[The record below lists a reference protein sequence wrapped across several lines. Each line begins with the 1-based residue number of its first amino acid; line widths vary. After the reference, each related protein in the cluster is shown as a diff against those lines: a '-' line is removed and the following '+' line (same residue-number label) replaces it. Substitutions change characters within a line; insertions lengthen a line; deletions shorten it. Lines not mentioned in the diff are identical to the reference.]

1 MNKILKISI
10 AICILL
16 FFGNVLQAQ
25 QLKKLAQTS
34 MKWLSIPVG
43 ARPMAMGNAY
53 FCMSGS
59 ASDIFWNPAGTGFVA
74 SPQFFI
80 SHVPWIADINQEA
93 AAFAMPF
100 GRVGVVSASVRYVD
114 FGTQQGTKLSSNPQG
129 WEYTGEF
136 SPSSYQIGLGFSQQ
150 ITDRFS
156 YGLHLSYA
164 KENLGSVLY
173 APVLGGDFENPLEKS
188 TSLGLFK
195 FDFGVLYYT
204 GFHDLRLGMTLRNFS
219 EEEGYGNVGNP
230 IPMDLRFGMAM
241 DVLAFFFDENS
252 QHKVTFAWDLSHARD
267 YSERLHFGLEYVF
280 ADFVALRMGY
290 KTNYDEEELS
300 FGAGLIPKFGI
311 GSTKVGFDYAY
322 VPFGVFDSVQ
332 VFSFAISF

>member
-1 MNKILKISI
+1 MNRLSK
-10 AICILL
+10 ICIASCIFLL
-16 FFGNVLQAQ
+16 FGNVLQAQ

-53 FCMSGS
+53 FSMSGS
-59 ASDIFWNPAGTGFVA
+59 ASDIFWNPAGTGFIA
-74 SPQFFI
+74 SSQVFI

-93 AAFAMPF
+93 VALAVPLE
-100 GRVGVVSASVRYVD
+100 RIGVISASVRYLD
-114 FGTQQGTKLSSNPQG
+114 FGTQQGTRLASNAQG
-129 WEYTGEF
+129 WEYTEEF

-156 YGLHLSYA
+156 YGIHLSYV
-164 KENLGSVLY
+164 KENLGAVFY
-173 APVLGGDFENPLEKS
+173 APVLGGDFENPREKS

-195 FDFGVLYYT
+195 MDFGVLYYT

-219 EEEGYGNVGNP
+219 EEQGYGNVGNP

-241 DVLAFFFDENS
+241 NVLAFFFEEAP
-252 QHKVTFAWDLSHARD
+252 QHKAILACDLSHPRD
-267 YSERLHFGLEYVF
+267 YSERLHFGLEYIF

-290 KTNYDEEELS
+290 KTNYDEENVS
-300 FGAGLIPKFGI
+300 FGAGLLPKFGI
-311 GSTKVGFDYAY
+311 GSVKVAFDYAL

-332 VFSFAISF
+332 VFSFSINF